1 LQSRPDKRQLSRTGK
16 AVYALG
22 DHTVNLVLSAASL
35 LYLVFLMEHG
45 GLSPFLAGLVVWIA
59 RIVDAV
65 TDPAMG
71 RLSDMTRWRGGRR
84 RPYFLIGALPFG
96 LFFALMWLS
105 APFESET
112 TRFIYYASIYVCV
125 SLAMTCVSVPY
136 LALIPE
142 MATDY
147 DERTSLNTFRSVAA
161 VLGTLAAVGMQRI
174 TEIRGGGAGAWE
186 FTATITAIWVIV
198 PWFAVYAVSFER
210 PIDSKSTPL
219 RFMDGVRALVS
230 HRAYRVLSTLYI
242 LSRIAIDLIG
252 TMLLLYFTYWI
263 GRKGDFA
270 PTLGLFL
277 LIVVMSLPGWLAVS
291 RKRDKRTLFI
301 VGAAWWSAIQIVLF
315 LAHSSWPRWILFVV
329 PSLAAVGYAVAEMMP
344 WAMLGDVI
352 DEDELATGE
361 RREGM
366 YVGFFT
372 FLRKV
377 GGATAIL
384 ATGAVLQLSGFDG
397 GLARSE
403 QSELA
408 LSSIRTMTSLVPM
421 AILLLAILV
430 ATRYPMTREEALGAP
445 TVMRVEA
452 SAGHRPVATARE
464 ASTDPGLDIRR

>member
-1 LQSRPDKRQLSRTGK
+1 M

-45 GLSPFLAGLVVWIA
+45 GLSPFRAGLVVWIA
-59 RIVDAV
+59 RFVDAV

-71 RLSDMTRWRGGRR
+71 RLSDRTRWRAGRR

-96 LFFALMWLS
+96 LSFALMWWS
-105 APFESET
+105 VPFESESM
-112 TRFIYYASIYVCV
+112 RFLYYASIYVCV
-125 SLAMTCVSVPY
+125 SLAMTCISVPY

-161 VLGTLAAVGMQRI
+161 VLGTLAAVGMQRA
-174 TEIRGGGAGAWE
+174 TEIGGGDAGAWQV
-186 FTATITAIWVIV
+186 TAVVTAIWLVA
-198 PWFAVYAVSFER
+198 PWFAVYAISFER
-210 PIDSKSTPL
+210 STHDESTSL
-219 RFMDGVRALVS
+219 RFVEGIRVLIA
-230 HRAYRVLSTLYI
+230 HRTYRILSTLYI

-252 TMLLLYFTYWI
+252 TTLLLYFTYWI

-277 LIVVMSLPGWLAVS
+277 LIVVLALPVWLAVS
-291 RKRDKRTLFI
+291 RNRDKRTLFI
-301 VGAAWWSAIQIVLF
+301 VGAAWWSAIQIALF
-315 LAHSSWPRWILFVV
+315 LADSDWPRWTLFAI
-329 PSLAAVGYAVAEMMP
+329 PALAAVGYAVAEMMP

-372 FLRKV
+372 FLRKI

-384 ATGAVLQLSGFDG
+384 ATGAVLELSGFVG
-397 GLARSE
+397 GLARDE
-403 QSELA
+403 QTDLA
-408 LSSIRTMTSLVPM
+408 LGSIRTMTSLVPM
-421 AILLLAILV
+421 AILLLAIAV
-430 ATRYPMTREEALGAP
+430 ATRYSLTREAHAR
-445 TVMRVEA
+445 TVDAIRQKRRMRRA
-452 SAGHRPVATARE
+452 
-464 ASTDPGLDIRR
+464 